1 MWGGDAIVEMK
12 ENEQSI
18 QGEEFDVLYLRVFLE
33 DATLALFM
41 SALSSFSPYLRTDYK
56 D

>member
-18 QGEEFDVLYLRVFLE
+18 QREEFDVLCLRVFLE
-33 DATLALFM
+33 DATLLALFM
-41 SALSSFSPYLRTDYK
+41 SALSSFFPLF
-56 D
+56 

>member
-18 QGEEFDVLYLRVFLE
+18 QGEEFDVLCLRVFLE
-33 DATLALFM
+33 DATLLAIFM
-41 SALSSFSPYLRTDYK
+41 SGLSSFSPYFK
-56 D
+56 N